1 MSGTRFG
8 EHQRLALARAF
19 LRNAPVLILD
29 ESHQLCRHEDR
40 SRHHRCV
47 ERPKKNRTTFMIGHC
62 LSTLGGCDL
71 LLWIDKRR
79 ELIKGT
85 MEVSAI
91 IKEELARAGLETGC
105 SSVKANV

>member
-1 MSGTRFG
+1 
-8 EHQRLALARAF
+8 
-19 LRNAPVLILD
+19 
-29 ESHQLCRHEDR
+29 
-40 SRHHRCV
+40 
-47 ERPKKNRTTFMIGHC
+47 MIGHC

>member
-1 MSGTRFG
+1 VARFG
-8 EHQRLALARAF
+8 ERQRIALAWAF
-19 LRNAPVLILD
+19 LGNAPVLILD

-47 ERPKKNRTTFMIGHC
+47 ERPKKNRTTFMIAHC

-71 LLWIDKRR
+71 LLVIDKRR
-79 ELIKGT
+79 ELIKVT

-91 IKEELARAGLETGC
+91 IREELARAGLETGC
-105 SSVKANV
+105 SSVRADV